1 MIYILRTNL
10 AVLIYF
16 VFNAITKLN
25 VFKYSFQGVNLKTFL
40 WSLHYTSLPSLAEL
54 SIPNNCPFTVL
65 LMFLQAKT
73 IGEFVSKFADLQT
86 ELETLI
92 QAQRY
97 VAC

>member
-1 MIYILRTNL
+1 
-10 AVLIYF
+10 
-16 VFNAITKLN
+16 
-25 VFKYSFQGVNLKTFL
+25 
-40 WSLHYTSLPSLAEL
+40 
-54 SIPNNCPFTVL
+54 
-65 LMFLQAKT
+65 MFLQAKT

>member
-1 MIYILRTNL
+1 
-10 AVLIYF
+10 
-16 VFNAITKLN
+16 

-54 SIPNNCPFTVL
+54 SIPNNRPFTVL
-65 LMFLQAKT
+65 LFLQAKT